1 MASIT
6 GISTS
11 PRSGVS
17 AKHLALG
24 FVAGFVSVLIFH
36 QLTLGL
42 LHLLGVTPGVPYRFN
57 PMPPLGV
64 PLVISS
70 AFWGGVWGI
79 VFALLERSFPRR
91 GGGYWL
97 AALLFGA
104 IALPL
109 VAWFIVSPLK
119 GIPAA
124 GGWKPAG
131 IATGLLVNGAWGV
144 GTAVFLRLLS
154 RTQRDRT

>member
-1 MASIT
+1 MSAITGARVSGGHHERGVCFMASTT

-11 PRSGVS
+11 PHSGVS

-24 FVAGFVSVLIFH
+24 FVAGFVSVLTFH
-36 QLTLGL
+36 QITLGL

-79 VFALLERSFPRR
+79 VFALVERSFPR
-91 GGGYWL
+91 
-97 AALLFGA
+97 
-104 IALPL
+104 
-109 VAWFIVSPLK
+109 
-119 GIPAA
+119 
-124 GGWKPAG
+124 
-131 IATGLLVNGAWGV
+131 
-144 GTAVFLRLLS
+144 
-154 RTQRDRT
+154 